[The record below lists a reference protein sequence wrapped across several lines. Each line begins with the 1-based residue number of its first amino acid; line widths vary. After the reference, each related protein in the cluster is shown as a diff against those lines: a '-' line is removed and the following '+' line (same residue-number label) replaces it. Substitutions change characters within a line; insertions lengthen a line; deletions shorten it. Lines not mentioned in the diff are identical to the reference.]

1 MFANVLRLVAFPLVL
16 LLIWTI
22 ARFLLGVSGVPYAP
36 RGNAMFSIA
45 SVVIISGL
53 YYGAL
58 SKKIAGLGWGG
69 TALTGYVIGLAAQI
83 LVFTA
88 TVLTYASGNEG
99 TSYFTHWDAL
109 NVTEGTVM
117 PMADALK
124 SRAFGLA
131 IGPIFPLLAALIGRL
146 LSPLVPAPKA

>member
-53 YYGAL
+53 Y
-58 SKKIAGLGWGG
+58 
-69 TALTGYVIGLAAQI
+69 
-83 LVFTA
+83 
-88 TVLTYASGNEG
+88 
-99 TSYFTHWDAL
+99 
-109 NVTEGTVM
+109 
-117 PMADALK
+117 
-124 SRAFGLA
+124 
-131 IGPIFPLLAALIGRL
+131 
-146 LSPLVPAPKA
+146 